1 MHIAGPFF
9 IEDGILSHY
18 QTWLAIAA
26 ALQLNVSYLKKKAEN
41 LATHEDIDK
50 VAQVRPGQYVRLHC
64 ARPRLP

>member
-26 ALQLNVSYLKKKAEN
+26 ALQMNVTYLKKKA
-41 LATHEDIDK
+41 
-50 VAQVRPGQYVRLHC
+50 
-64 ARPRLP
+64 ARASAPQS